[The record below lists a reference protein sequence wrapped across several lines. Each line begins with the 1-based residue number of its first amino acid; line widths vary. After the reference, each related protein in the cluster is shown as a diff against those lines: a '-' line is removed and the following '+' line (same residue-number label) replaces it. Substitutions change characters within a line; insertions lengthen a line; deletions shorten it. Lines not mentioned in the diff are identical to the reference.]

1 MFGAL
6 CYEKKMVAKNKKV
19 LKLESIYYNYYFLL
33 LLLDFIGLTKKPYLD
48 GNGDNEKN
56 MNKWWSVNGLFIDV
70 DMVDVCHQI

>member
-1 MFGAL
+1 M
-6 CYEKKMVAKNKKV
+6 
-19 LKLESIYYNYYFLL
+19 L